1 MADPQDGTLDPSD
14 FQHRLKAFCDVVQ
27 FAPGSVLR
35 EKGQHYLSMYLVIK
49 GQIEVDLGISGG
61 VLQPRVEGL
70 GLPIG
75 EFGFL
80 RGSPANA
87 TVRALSDVSAL
98 RITDDTLSALDSKDP
113 ELAVGLMRFLGRTAQ
128 ERTSYNIALT
138 AKLDSPP
145 SDPAIRILLCR
156 DKDMLLEAMRL
167 RYDVYCRELG
177 RQSTNADHDE
187 KTISDELDAF
197 GHTFIAVENGKTI
210 GTLRAN
216 RPADGPLGTLETLY
230 GMDKSPFHPESTV
243 VCTKF
248 IVATQHR
255 NSSAGIKLVAGFA
268 RFGLQ
273 NGLRECY
280 MDCIPKLRPFY
291 MGMGFK
297 RSGEKFLH
305 LENGPS
311 YPMMIDLVKYKGR
324 IERVLLSLK

>member
-1 MADPQDGTLDPSD
+1 MVIIQDGRLDPSD
-14 FQHRLKAFCDVVQ
+14 FQHRLKAFSDVVL

-35 EKGQHYLSMYLVIK
+35 EKGQHYTSMYLVTE
-49 GQIEVDLGISGG
+49 GQIEVDLGIKDG
-61 VLQPRVEGL
+61 VLRPGVEGL

-87 TVRALSDVSAL
+87 TVRALSEVRAFEI
-98 RITDDTLSALDSKDP
+98 RDDTLSALDSRDP
-113 ELAVGLMRFLGRTAQ
+113 ELSVELMRFLGQTAD
-128 ERTSYNIALT
+128 ERSSYNIALS

-145 SDPAIRILLCR
+145 SDPAIQILLCR

-177 RQSTNADHDE
+177 RQSPHADHDE

-197 GHTFIAVENGKTI
+197 GHTFIAVENGMTI

-216 RPADGPLGTLETLY
+216 RPADGPVGTLETLY
-230 GMDKSPFHPESTV
+230 GMNASAHHPESTV

-248 IVATQHR
+248 IVATKHR

-297 RSGEKFLH
+297 LSGEKFLH
-305 LENGPS
+305 RENGPS